1 MLVARAHPLQTK
13 IYVLLL
19 ETIKKWNFFH
29 VLTATYIFSKV
40 FRTNAV
46 QASILIGRQ
55 VQNVHFL
62 YITNR
67 YSSLDI
73 VTWEFSLTLFNTNSN
88 YWTTL
93 SVSRV
98 ALLPRYQTKPLIHDS
113 HLNHSYHVFLNW
125 LNFISGWSDVG
136 CEWASGYILVSKLN
150 IDRVLAGFNRKI
162 IHCTRAILVV
172 DTVDFR
178 LRGSLN

>member
-1 MLVARAHPLQTK
+1 MLVARTHPLQTK
-13 IYVLLL
+13 NYVLLL

-46 QASILIGRQ
+46 QASILI
-55 VQNVHFL
+55 
-62 YITNR
+62 
-67 YSSLDI
+67 SSLDI

-98 ALLPRYQTKPLIHDS
+98 ALLPRYQTKTLIHDS
-113 HLNHSYHVFLNW
+113 HLNHSYQVFLNW